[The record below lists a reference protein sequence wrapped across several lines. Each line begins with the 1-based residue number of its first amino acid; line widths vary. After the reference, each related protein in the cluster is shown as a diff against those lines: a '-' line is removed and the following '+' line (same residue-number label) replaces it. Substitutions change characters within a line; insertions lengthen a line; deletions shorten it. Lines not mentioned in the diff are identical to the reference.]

1 MQQVS
6 EICQNTGH
14 LQIVFEYCGMAQ
26 GKIDGAEALTLVDL
40 MEALD
45 EDENSLF
52 FDVKVDELSRHRLH
66 WRSKQQL
73 LD

>member
-14 LQIVFEYCGMAQ
+14 LQIVMEYCGLAQ
-26 GKIDGAEALTLVDL
+26 GKIDGADGKTVDDL
-40 MEALD
+40 MEALVQ
-45 EDENSLF
+45 DENSLF